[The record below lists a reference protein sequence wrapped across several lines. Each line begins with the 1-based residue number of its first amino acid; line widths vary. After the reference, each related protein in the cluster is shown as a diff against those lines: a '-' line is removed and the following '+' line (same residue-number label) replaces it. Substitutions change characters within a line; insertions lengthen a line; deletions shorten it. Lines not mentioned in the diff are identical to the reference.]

1 MHVMHILGLSI
12 AACMAVNEFHII
24 HACFGL
30 DCKNPTRKPGAK
42 NPQTGRKNP
51 QTGAI
56 FFSARFV
63 VLMCTMY
70 DVWVQLLSTLVQSDL
85 RLSCTGY
92 VARHVRN
99 WAWSSADELHGFHK
113 DVG

>member
-56 FFSARFV
+56 FF
-63 VLMCTMY
+63 LL
-70 DVWVQLLSTLVQSDL
+70 DLLS
-85 RLSCTGY
+85 
-92 VARHVRN
+92 
-99 WAWSSADELHGFHK
+99 
-113 DVG
+113 